1 MKSRL
6 ASQGKLHEVIQEE
19 SKEACTTKN
28 VHGLTKSMNAVSV
41 DQLNKQINLD
51 PDTILSLFEDA
62 DGADEADNNA

>member
-1 MKSRL
+1 
-6 ASQGKLHEVIQEE
+6 
-19 SKEACTTKN
+19 
-28 VHGLTKSMNAVSV
+28 MNAVSV